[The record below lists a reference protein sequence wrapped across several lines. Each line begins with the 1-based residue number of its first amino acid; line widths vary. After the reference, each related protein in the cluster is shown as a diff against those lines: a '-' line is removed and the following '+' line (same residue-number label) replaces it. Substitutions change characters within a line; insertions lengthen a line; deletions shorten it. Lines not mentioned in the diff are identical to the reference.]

1 MKVIEMAPDER
12 GIYARAAHNLV
23 FTEPEKAPVLPEQ
36 LLSERR
42 YDDKGN
48 DLWTTFNVVQEN
60 IMRGGL
66 KGMKRDNGGRLRRA
80 TTRPVK
86 AIDRNIQLN
95 KALWY
100 LTEKM
105 AELKGATISPAVVS
119 A

>member
-1 MKVIEMAPDER
+1 
-12 GIYARAAHNLV
+12 
-23 FTEPEKAPVLPEQ
+23 
-36 LLSERR
+36 
-42 YDDKGN
+42 
-48 DLWTTFNVVQEN
+48 
-60 IMRGGL
+60 
-66 KGMKRDNGGRLRRA
+66 MKRDNEGRLRRA

-95 KALWY
+95 QALWY